1 MGRGISALRWA
12 CVALLLRGAVAV
24 ASCIP
29 VPEQDLRALDDRII
43 VDPVRVLAAVG
54 PELARVGADD
64 PIRHASL
71 LAVQSEAYYQVERD
85 LDARNAS
92 TAGLALLG
100 DRPVSDPLKARL
112 ILIRADTADF
122 AVDIADGVTQASR
135 VLATMPADT
144 LPHACGLLTRARLY
158 QSENRFD
165 LAVADALTM
174 YRLTNGGDRAEA
186 HALAAELVG
195 SLYVDTGD
203 LDEARRFLAET
214 LDYEEGQQATNW
226 MSVTHYFLG
235 RLELHA
241 GRYPQAVEQMRKAAS
256 LSASVGDPVSVSMAR
271 TAMCIALTRGGDLSA
286 ALTLCEAA
294 ISQLRG
300 TDRPDLLR
308 SALAAR
314 ASWRLASHD
323 AAGAVRDLDFVLA
336 GGGAEVSP
344 RRLPDYYLIRARARA
359 ALGRYP
365 TAYEDFSRFFD
376 LSRLANATDDKRT
389 IAALRTRFDTER
401 AVEHEHTLQKEI
413 TAQRELLR
421 RGTEINM
428 LWAGVTLA
436 GATVIILLV
445 YALGVRK
452 RHARTLEA
460 QTRIL
465 HSMSEGVMLLE
476 ADGSLRCINAALS
489 LAFGHAAA
497 DFRTLDLGALGIDVD
512 PRRTPT
518 APFQECLLRRKDGS
532 EFPGTVTF
540 TSMEPEGPGTFIC
553 VIQDMSERKRLERA
567 LLDISSREQQHFGQE
582 LHDGLGQELT
592 GLALLARGIAGEA
605 GKQAS
610 PLAQDLDRLAMI
622 ASRAIETC
630 RSLARGL
637 SPAGE
642 VQGGLVP
649 ALQEL
654 ATRISATHGVEV
666 CFRNSLDAPLALQ
679 PGIDDHVY
687 RIGQEAIVNAVKHSR
702 ATQVEVTL
710 SASADRARLQIRD
723 HGRGLAAADFSSTG
737 LGLRIMRYR
746 ASLIGARYSIGPAQP
761 SGTTMICEWPLV
773 PQT

>member
-1 MGRGISALRWA
+1 MGWRVSALRWA
-12 CVALLLRGAVAV
+12 SVALLLQGAGAI

-29 VPEQDLRALDDRII
+29 VPEQGLRALDDRII
-43 VDPVRVLAAVG
+43 VDPVKVLVAVG
-54 PELARVGADD
+54 QELALPGPDD
-64 PIRHASL
+64 PIRRASL

-85 LDARNAS
+85 LEARNA
-92 TAGLALLG
+92 AAVGLAILA
-100 DRPVSDPLKARL
+100 DRPFSDPLKARL
-112 ILIRADTADF
+112 ILTRSDTSDVAADIEDSL
-122 AVDIADGVTQASR
+122 DRVTR
-135 VLATMPADT
+135 VLGATPPDS
-144 LPHACGLLTRARLY
+144 LPYACGLLARARLH
-158 QSENRFD
+158 QSDNRFD

-174 YRLTNGGDRAEA
+174 YRLTKAGRWAEP

-203 LDEARRFLAET
+203 LDEARRFLTEA
-214 LDYEEGQQATNW
+214 LDYEERQQATNW
-226 MSVTHYFLG
+226 LSVTRYFLG

-241 GRYPQAVEQMRKAAS
+241 GRYPQAMEQMRKAAS

-271 TAMCIALTRGGDLSA
+271 TAMCITLTRSGDLSA
-286 ALTLCEAA
+286 ARPLCEAA

-300 TDRPDLLR
+300 TDRTDLYR

-314 ASWRLASHD
+314 AGWRLASHD

-344 RRLPDYYLIRARARA
+344 RKLPDYYLTRARARA
-359 ALGRYP
+359 ALGRYQ
-365 TAYEDFSRFFD
+365 TAYEDFSRFYD
-376 LSRLANATDDKRT
+376 LSHLANATDDKRT

-401 AVEHEHTLQKEI
+401 AVEREHTLQKEI

-428 LWAGVTLA
+428 LWAGVAMA
-436 GATVIILLV
+436 GVAVIALLV

-512 PRRTPT
+512 PRRTAT
-518 APFQECLLRRKDGS
+518 TPFQECLLRRKDGS

-540 TSMEPEGPGTFIC
+540 TSMDPEDPGAFIC

-605 GKQAS
+605 RKQAS
-610 PLAQDLDRLAMI
+610 PLALDLERLAAI

-630 RSLARGL
+630 RSMARGL

-642 VQGGLVP
+642 VQGGLAP

-666 CFRNSLDAPLALQ
+666 CFRNTLDAPLALQ

-687 RIGQEAIVNAVKHSR
+687 RIGQEAIFNAVKHSR
-702 ATQVEVTL
+702 ATQVEVML
-710 SASADRARLQIRD
+710 SASADRARLQISD
-723 HGRGLAAADFSSTG
+723 DGRGLAAADFHSDG

-761 SGTTMICEWPLV
+761 SGTSMICEWPLM
-773 PQT
+773 PQA